1 MFMLIQRAETG
12 DEAEETV
19 TSMTLAD
26 DLSEAEETEAAL
38 AVTATVVLAG
48 IGTGALAEETV
59 TVVLEGKLM
68 LRPSET
74 EHLLTK
80 NHTKMN
86 SKNPDS

>member
-12 DEAEETV
+12 GEAEETV

-48 IGTGALAEETV
+48 TGTEALAEETV
-59 TVVLEGKLM
+59 TVVLEEKLM